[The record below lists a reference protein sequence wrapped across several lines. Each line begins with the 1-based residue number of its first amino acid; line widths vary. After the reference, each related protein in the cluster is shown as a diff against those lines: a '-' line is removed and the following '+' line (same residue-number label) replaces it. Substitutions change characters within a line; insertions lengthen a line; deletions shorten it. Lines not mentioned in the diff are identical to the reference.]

1 MEGNQYRDAAG
12 RIVEAV
18 GKDNILSATHCA
30 TRLRLIVK
38 DKERID
44 EKKLQEIGM
53 VKGTFF
59 NAGQYQI
66 ILGTGIVNKVY
77 GEMEGLGLNTL
88 SKQEQDELVKNQQK
102 GVKRMMRMLGDI
114 FIPIIPVIAA
124 TGLFLGLKGCVFNDN
139 VLSLLGL
146 SASII
151 PDYVVT
157 LVNVLTETAFAF
169 FRPLYAGRPSRCL
182 EELRSSA
189 WSSDLCWY
197 PPAFPT
203 HMRWLLL
210 AAAWRQ

>member
-77 GEMEGLGLNTL
+77 GEMVGLGLNTL

-124 TGLFLGLKGCVFNDN
+124 TGLFLGLKAVC
-139 VLSLLGL
+139 SM
-146 SASII
+146 
-151 PDYVVT
+151 T
-157 LVNVLTETAFAF
+157 MCWAFWAC
-169 FRPLYAGRPSRCL
+169 PHPSYRTM
-182 EELRSSA
+182 
-189 WSSDLCWY
+189 W
-197 PPAFPT
+197 
-203 HMRWLLL
+203 
-210 AAAWRQ
+210 

>member
-1 MEGNQYRDAAG
+1 
-12 RIVEAV
+12 
-18 GKDNILSATHCA
+18 
-30 TRLRLIVK
+30 
-38 DKERID
+38 
-44 EKKLQEIGM
+44 M

-139 VLSLLGL
+139 VLGLLGL

-169 FRPLYAGRPSRCL
+169 LPALICWSAFKVFGGTPVIGLVIGLMLVSPSLPNAYAGSVSGGFHGKKAEKNYAQCPG
-182 EELRSSA
+182 
-189 WSSDLCWY
+189 SDYDSLSGDAGNISGGDAGNRTRHACGG
-197 PPAFPT
+197 A
-203 HMRWLLL
+203 
-210 AAAWRQ
+210 

>member
-124 TGLFLGLKGCVFNDN
+124 TGLFLGLKG
-139 VLSLLGL
+139 S
-146 SASII
+146 
-151 PDYVVT
+151 
-157 LVNVLTETAFAF
+157 
-169 FRPLYAGRPSRCL
+169 
-182 EELRSSA
+182 
-189 WSSDLCWY
+189 
-197 PPAFPT
+197 
-203 HMRWLLL
+203 
-210 AAAWRQ
+210 

>member
-88 SKQEQDELVKNQQK
+88 SKQEQDELVKNQQ
-102 GVKRMMRMLGDI
+102 R
-114 FIPIIPVIAA
+114 A
-124 TGLFLGLKGCVFNDN
+124 
-139 VLSLLGL
+139 
-146 SASII
+146 
-151 PDYVVT
+151 
-157 LVNVLTETAFAF
+157 
-169 FRPLYAGRPSRCL
+169 
-182 EELRSSA
+182 SSA
-189 WSSDLCWY
+189 
-197 PPAFPT
+197 
-203 HMRWLLL
+203 
-210 AAAWRQ
+210 

>member
-77 GEMEGLGLNTL
+77 GEMEGLGLNDL

-124 TGLFLGLKGCVFNDN
+124 TGLFLGLKGCVD
-139 VLSLLGL
+139 VYKRQVYGKLDCKELQTSL
-146 SASII
+146 
-151 PDYVVT
+151 
-157 LVNVLTETAFAF
+157 
-169 FRPLYAGRPSRCL
+169 
-182 EELRSSA
+182 
-189 WSSDLCWY
+189 
-197 PPAFPT
+197 
-203 HMRWLLL
+203 
-210 AAAWRQ
+210 

>member
-124 TGLFLGLKGCVFNDN
+124 TGLFL
-139 VLSLLGL
+139 
-146 SASII
+146 
-151 PDYVVT
+151 
-157 LVNVLTETAFAF
+157 
-169 FRPLYAGRPSRCL
+169 
-182 EELRSSA
+182 
-189 WSSDLCWY
+189 
-197 PPAFPT
+197 
-203 HMRWLLL
+203 
-210 AAAWRQ
+210 

>member
-77 GEMEGLGLNTL
+77 GEMTNWERT
-88 SKQEQDELVKNQQK
+88 SKRASSALC
-102 GVKRMMRMLGDI
+102 
-114 FIPIIPVIAA
+114 ACCA
-124 TGLFLGLKGCVFNDN
+124 TSLFL
-139 VLSLLGL
+139 S
-146 SASII
+146 
-151 PDYVVT
+151 
-157 LVNVLTETAFAF
+157 
-169 FRPLYAGRPSRCL
+169 FR
-182 EELRSSA
+182 
-189 WSSDLCWY
+189 
-197 PPAFPT
+197 
-203 HMRWLLL
+203 
-210 AAAWRQ
+210 